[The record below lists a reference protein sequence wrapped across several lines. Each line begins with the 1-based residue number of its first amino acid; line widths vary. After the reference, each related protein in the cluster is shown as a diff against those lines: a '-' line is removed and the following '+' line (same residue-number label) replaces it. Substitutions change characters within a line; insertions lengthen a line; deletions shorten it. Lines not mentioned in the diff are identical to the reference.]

1 MLRILTALKPT
12 NVLHLGNYFGAIE
25 PFLEQQ
31 KTANT
36 NFLFVADY
44 HSITVPQ
51 NPDELRKNIL
61 FSVAAYLASGVDP
74 KKTIL
79 FQQSRVPEHTELGWI
94 LNCIATMGETERMTQ
109 YKDKARVKG
118 EVVSVGLFDY
128 PILMA
133 ADILLYDTEIV
144 PVGEDQKQ
152 HVEFARD
159 LANRFNK
166 RFGETFVVPKPVIRK
181 SGARLMGLDDP
192 TKKMSKSS
200 PSPKNYISLLDDE
213 KTVLKKISSAVTDS
227 QSSIQ
232 FDSSRNGLANLM
244 TIYSLVT
251 KKTVAEIEKEFIGK
265 GYGDF
270 KKTLATHITSF
281 LTPIQKNIHLYLKDE
296 SKLKDILETGS
307 KKAQEIAKKKIVE
320 VRKKIGIN

>member
-1 MLRILTALKPT
+1 MSRILTALKPT

-51 NPDELRKNIL
+51 NPDELHKNIL
-61 FSVAAYLASGVDP
+61 FSVAAYLAAGVDP
-74 KKTIL
+74 EKTIL

-94 LNCIATMGETERMTQ
+94 LNCLATMGETERMTQ

-128 PILMA
+128 PVLMA

-159 LANRFNK
+159 LAERFNK

-181 SGARLMGLDDP
+181 TGARIMGLDDP
-192 TKKMSKSS
+192 TKKMSKSA
-200 PSPKNYISLLDDE
+200 PSEKNYISLLDDE
-213 KTVLKKISSAVTDS
+213 ATVLKKIKSAMTDS
-227 QSSIQ
+227 EGIIVY
-232 FDSSRNGLANLM
+232 REHHVGMANLM
-244 TIYSLVT
+244 TIYSLLT
-251 KKTVAEIEKEFIGK
+251 NQSMPEIETAFAGK

-270 KKTLATHITSF
+270 KKTLAAHITTF
-281 LTPIQKNIHLYLKDE
+281 LNPIQTNIQSYLKDE
-296 SKLKDILETGS
+296 KKLKQILEDGS
-307 KKAQEIAKKKIVE
+307 KKAKEIAQKKIIE
-320 VRKKIGIN
+320 VRKKIGVA